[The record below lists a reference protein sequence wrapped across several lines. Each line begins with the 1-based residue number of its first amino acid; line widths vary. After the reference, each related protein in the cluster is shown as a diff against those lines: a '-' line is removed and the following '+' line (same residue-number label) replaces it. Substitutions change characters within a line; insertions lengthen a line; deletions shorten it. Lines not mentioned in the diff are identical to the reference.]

1 MKADYFRPFSSVFT
15 PILPWFYSN
24 FSTFFDRCE
33 GRKSVIYTKSRHP
46 CGCRLLDDRGCLSAG
61 VSEGHGGLPEF
72 RLGVDAVDEV
82 THGCGGSFA
91 PCDGPLLLSGWEMT
105 FGPDA
110 ATAPAVGV
118 CVKIDE
124 IRVQAPD
131 SIRRSCC
138 DLSAGVVCTFHVTLY
153 LRQMPRFRV
162 GKYTQHFC
170 RISATSFPVTTHC
183 EASVYNSVWIVVLRP
198 EDRRLYVL
206 SATKIYKFSHLMQ
219 VFLNKGRLRRA
230 ASGFLYGCFM
240 YIVITS
246 GQSLRSMQG

>member
-1 MKADYFRPFSSVFT
+1 M
-15 PILPWFYSN
+15 
-24 FSTFFDRCE
+24 
-33 GRKSVIYTKSRHP
+33 
-46 CGCRLLDDRGCLSAG
+46 DDRGCLSAG
-61 VSEGHGGLPEF
+61 VSEGRSSLPEF

-131 SIRRSCC
+131 GIRRSCC
-138 DLSAGVVCTFHVTLY
+138 ALSAGVVCCLHITLY

-162 GKYTQHFC
+162 ANNTQHFC
-170 RISATSFPVTTHC
+170 RISATGFPVTTHC
-183 EASVYNSVWIVVLRP
+183 EASVYISVWIVSLRP
-198 EDRRLYVL
+198 EDRRLYVVCT
-206 SATKIYKFSHLMQ
+206 TKIYKFSHLMQ
-219 VFLNKGRLRRA
+219 VFMQKAPGLLR
-230 ASGFLYGCFM
+230 GPWP
-240 YIVITS
+240 VPV
-246 GQSLRSMQG
+246 

>member
-1 MKADYFRPFSSVFT
+1 MSVLKFTKYILFYKVTLFLIIRIIINGCTSLISTMLSPKVQIFFLIKKSWGGGEECPFRTENPVLFSSVRSELNEE
-15 PILPWFYSN
+15 ICL
-24 FSTFFDRCE
+24 FSTFFECFCSDFAVFLLEFQHIFMALYE
-33 GRKSVIYTKSRHP
+33 GRKQAIYTNSRHP
-46 CGCRLLDDRGCLSAG
+46 CGCRLLDDCGCLSEG
-61 VSEGHGGLPEF
+61 VSEGRSGFPEF

-131 SIRRSCC
+131 GIRRSCC
-138 DLSAGVVCTFHVTLY
+138 DLSAGDVCSFHITLY

-162 GKYTQHFC
+162 GNYTQH
-170 RISATSFPVTTHC
+170 SA
-183 EASVYNSVWIVVLRP
+183 VYMP
-198 EDRRLYVL
+198 
-206 SATKIYKFSHLMQ
+206 Q
-219 VFLNKGRLRRA
+219 V
-230 ASGFLYGCFM
+230 S
-240 YIVITS
+240 
-246 GQSLRSMQG
+246 Q